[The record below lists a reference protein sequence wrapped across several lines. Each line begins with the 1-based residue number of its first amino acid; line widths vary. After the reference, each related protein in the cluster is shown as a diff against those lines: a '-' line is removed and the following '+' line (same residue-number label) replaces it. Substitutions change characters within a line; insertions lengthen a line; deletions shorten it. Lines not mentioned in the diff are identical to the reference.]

1 MFKYSYLIVALFA
14 TDCLANEDEYLQCVQ
29 DYLPQAEFDGAAL
42 MVKQKCEA
50 IHSDKIML
58 PREKARLQ
66 CQLESASTAKT
77 ETALM
82 MLMKTCDERHSFE
95 NHKE

>member
-29 DYLPQAEFDGAAL
+29 NYLPQAEFDGAAL

-50 IHSDKIML
+50 IYGRSH
-58 PREKARLQ
+58 A
-66 CQLESASTAKT
+66 CQVNQACQQAFVCWFLFFLFSNYT
-77 ETALM
+77 
-82 MLMKTCDERHSFE
+82 F
-95 NHKE
+95 